1 MNNQLSHKLHILKT
15 LLDSDIKLTATDFSY
30 ISNANQYF
38 VELESQGLI
47 KSEWVKEEGK
57 TPFKLRFIPS
67 ECREK
72 AEDFFSRH
80 TTSNEAKQCKD

>member
-15 LLDSDIKLTATDFSY
+15 LLDSEVKLTATDFSY

-47 KSEWVKEEGK
+47 KSEWLREEGK
-57 TPFKLRFIPS
+57 TPFKLRFVPRK
-67 ECREK
+67 CREK
-72 AEDFFSRH
+72 AEDFFSLH
-80 TTSNEAKQCKD
+80 TAPNEANKCNS